1 MDMHSVQCGE
11 IKMEKTPYIVKGI
24 GGFYYVKTADGIV
37 ECRAKGIFRRRGVT
51 PVAGD
56 RVRLEHEAGT
66 AVIAEI
72 LPRKNVFV
80 RPPVANVDQFFIV
93 ASTVQP
99 VPSTLVI
106 DKLSAIAVDRGAQPV
121 LGITKGDLYGADT
134 LAQCY
139 STAGFPVL
147 CVNAATGEG
156 LAPLR
161 DMLAGKLSVFS
172 GNSGVGKST
181 LLGAL
186 MPGCELETAEISQK
200 LGRGRHTTREVVLYE
215 AHGGL
220 VADTPGFASLDMARA
235 AAIPKENLELAFP
248 DITRLFGQCR
258 FTGCSHLS
266 EVGCAVREA
275 VHRGEIARTRY
286 ESYAA
291 LYEQAK
297 EQEKR

>member
-1 MDMHSVQCGE
+1 
-11 IKMEKTPYIVKGI
+11 MEKTPYIVKGI

-72 LPRKNVFV
+72 LPRRNVFV

-121 LGITKGDLYGADT
+121 LVITKGDLYGADA

-139 STAGFPVL
+139 TTAGFPVL

-186 MPGCELETAEISQK
+186 MPGRELETAEISQK

-248 DITRLFGQCR
+248 DIARLFGQCR

-275 VHRGEIARTRY
+275 VHRGEISRTRY

>member
-121 LGITKGDLYGADT
+121 LVVTKGDLYGADT

-248 DITRLFGQCR
+248 DIARLFGQCR

>member
-66 AVIAEI
+66 AVFAEI

-121 LGITKGDLYGADT
+121 LVITKGDLYGADT

-235 AAIPKENLELAFP
+235 AAIPKEILELAFP
-248 DITRLFGQCR
+248 DIARLFGQCR

>member
-1 MDMHSVQCGE
+1 MNTE
-11 IKMEKTPYIVKGI
+11 PYIIKGI
-24 GGFYYVKTADGIV
+24 GGFYYVKTADGVV
-37 ECRAKGIFRRRGVT
+37 ECRAKGIFRKRGIT

-66 AVIAEI
+66 AVIAEV

-99 VPSTLVI
+99 APSTLVI

-121 LGITKGDLYGADT
+121 LVITKGDLQDAGA
-134 LAQCY
+134 LMQCY
-139 STAGFPVL
+139 RTAGFPVL

-156 LAPLR
+156 LAPLSA
-161 DMLAGKLSVFS
+161 MLAGKLSVFS

-186 MPGCELETAEISQK
+186 MPGQTLATGEISQK
-200 LGRGRHTTREVVLYE
+200 LGRGRHTTREVTLYE

-248 DITRLFGQCR
+248 DIARLFGQCR
-258 FTGCSHLS
+258 FTGCSHLT

-275 VHRGEIARTRY
+275 VQKGEISRTRY

-291 LYEQAK
+291 LYEEAK

>member
-1 MDMHSVQCGE
+1 MNTE
-11 IKMEKTPYIVKGI
+11 PYIIKGI
-24 GGFYYVKTADGIV
+24 GGFYYVKTADGVV
-37 ECRAKGIFRRRGVT
+37 ECRAKGIFRKRGIT

-66 AVIAEI
+66 AVIAEV

-99 VPSTLVI
+99 APSTLVI

-121 LGITKGDLYGADT
+121 MVITKGDLQDAGA
-134 LAQCY
+134 LMQCY
-139 STAGFPVL
+139 RTAGFPVL

-156 LAPLR
+156 LAPLCA
-161 DMLAGKLSVFS
+161 MLAGKLSVFS

-186 MPGCELETAEISQK
+186 MPGQTLATGEISQK
-200 LGRGRHTTREVVLYE
+200 LGRGRHTTREVTLYE

-248 DITRLFGQCR
+248 DIARLFGQCR
-258 FTGCSHLS
+258 FTGCSHLT

-275 VHRGEIARTRY
+275 VERGEISWQRY
-286 ESYAA
+286 ESY
-291 LYEQAK
+291 LKMLDDDDKYRK
-297 EQEKR
+297 

>member
-121 LGITKGDLYGADT
+121 LVITKGDLYGADT

-186 MPGCELETAEISQK
+186 MPGRELETAEISQK

-248 DITRLFGQCR
+248 DIARLFGQCR

>member
-1 MDMHSVQCGE
+1 MNTE
-11 IKMEKTPYIVKGI
+11 PYIIKGI
-24 GGFYYVKTADGIV
+24 GGFYYVKTADGVV
-37 ECRAKGIFRRRGVT
+37 ECRAKGIFRKRGIT

-66 AVIAEI
+66 AVIAEV

-99 VPSTLVI
+99 APSTLVI

-121 LGITKGDLYGADT
+121 LVITKGDLQDAGA
-134 LAQCY
+134 LMQCY
-139 STAGFPVL
+139 RTAGFPVL

-156 LAPLR
+156 LAPLCA
-161 DMLAGKLSVFS
+161 MLASKLSVFS

-186 MPGCELETAEISQK
+186 MPGQTLATGEISQK
-200 LGRGRHTTREVVLYE
+200 LGRGRHTTREVTLYE

-248 DITRLFGQCR
+248 DIARLFGQCR
-258 FTGCSHLS
+258 FTGCSHLT

-275 VHRGEIARTRY
+275 VQKGEISRTRY

-291 LYEQAK
+291 LYEEAK

>member
-56 RVRLEHEAGT
+56 RVRLEHETGT

-106 DKLSAIAVDRGAQPV
+106 DKLSAIAVDRGAQPELV
-121 LGITKGDLYGADT
+121 ITKGDLYGADT

-248 DITRLFGQCR
+248 DIARLFGQCR

>member
-1 MDMHSVQCGE
+1 MNTE
-11 IKMEKTPYIVKGI
+11 PYIIKGI
-24 GGFYYVKTADGIV
+24 GGFYYVKTADGVV
-37 ECRAKGIFRRRGVT
+37 ECRAKGIFRKRGIT

-66 AVIAEI
+66 AVIAEVR
-72 LPRKNVFV
+72 PRKNVFV
-80 RPPVANVDQFFIV
+80 RPPVTNVDQFFIV

-99 VPSTLVI
+99 APSTLVI

-121 LGITKGDLYGADT
+121 LVITKGDLQDAGA
-134 LAQCY
+134 LMQCY
-139 STAGFPVL
+139 RTAGFPVL

-156 LAPLR
+156 LAPLCA
-161 DMLAGKLSVFS
+161 MLAGKLSVFS

-186 MPGCELETAEISQK
+186 MPGQTLATGEISQK
-200 LGRGRHTTREVVLYE
+200 LGRGRHTTREVTLYE

-248 DITRLFGQCR
+248 DIARLFGQCR
-258 FTGCSHLS
+258 FTGCSHLT

-275 VHRGEIARTRY
+275 VQKGEISRTRY

-291 LYEQAK
+291 LYEEAK

>member
-1 MDMHSVQCGE
+1 MDMHSAQCGE
-11 IKMEKTPYIVKGI
+11 RKMEKTPYIVKGL

-51 PVAGD
+51 PEAGD
-56 RVRLEHEAGT
+56 RVRQEHEAGT
-66 AVIAEI
+66 SVIAEI

-121 LGITKGDLYGADT
+121 LVITKGDLYGADT

-248 DITRLFGQCR
+248 DIARLFGQCR

>member
-37 ECRAKGIFRRRGVT
+37 ECRAKGIFRQARRHPCG
-51 PVAGD
+51 GD

-121 LGITKGDLYGADT
+121 LVITKGDLYGADT

-220 VADTPGFASLDMARA
+220 VADTPVLPAWTW
-235 AAIPKENLELAFP
+235 PVPPPFP
-248 DITRLFGQCR
+248 RKT
-258 FTGCSHLS
+258 LS
-266 EVGCAVREA
+266 WPF
-275 VHRGEIARTRY
+275 RTLPACLG
-286 ESYAA
+286 SAA
-291 LYEQAK
+291 LRAVLIYPRWAAPCARPCTG
-297 EQEKR
+297 EK

>member
-1 MDMHSVQCGE
+1 M
-11 IKMEKTPYIVKGI
+11 T
-24 GGFYYVKTADGIV
+24 TADGIV

-56 RVRLEHEAGT
+56 RVRLELETGT

-121 LGITKGDLYGADT
+121 LVITKGDLYGADT

-248 DITRLFGQCR
+248 DIARLFGQCR

>member
-72 LPRKNVFV
+72 LPRRNVFV

-121 LGITKGDLYGADT
+121 LVITKGDLYGADA

-139 STAGFPVL
+139 TTAGFPVL

-186 MPGCELETAEISQK
+186 MPGRELETAEISQK

-248 DITRLFGQCR
+248 DIARLFGQCR

-275 VHRGEIARTRY
+275 VHRGEISRTRY
-286 ESYAA
+286 ESYTA

>member
-11 IKMEKTPYIVKGI
+11 IKMEKTPYMVKGI

-56 RVRLEHEAGT
+56 RVRLEHETGT

-121 LGITKGDLYGADT
+121 LVITKGDLYGADT

-248 DITRLFGQCR
+248 DIARLFGQCR

>member
-1 MDMHSVQCGE
+1 MNTE
-11 IKMEKTPYIVKGI
+11 PYIIKGI
-24 GGFYYVKTADGIV
+24 GGFYYVKTADGVV
-37 ECRAKGIFRRRGVT
+37 ECRAKGIFRKRGIT

-66 AVIAEI
+66 AVIAEV

-80 RPPVANVDQFFIV
+80 R
-93 ASTVQP
+93 
-99 VPSTLVI
+99 TLVI

-121 LGITKGDLYGADT
+121 LVITKGDLQDAGA
-134 LAQCY
+134 LMQCY
-139 STAGFPVL
+139 RTAGFPVL

-156 LAPLR
+156 LAPLCA
-161 DMLAGKLSVFS
+161 MLAGKLSVFS

-186 MPGCELETAEISQK
+186 MPGQTLATGEISQK
-200 LGRGRHTTREVVLYE
+200 LGRGRHTTREVTLYE

-235 AAIPKENLELAFP
+235 AAILKENLELAFP
-248 DITRLFGQCR
+248 DIARLFGQCR
-258 FTGCSHLS
+258 FTGCSHLT

-275 VHRGEIARTRY
+275 VQKGEISRTRY

-291 LYEQAK
+291 LYEEAK

>member
-121 LGITKGDLYGADT
+121 LVITKGDLYGADT

-161 DMLAGKLSVFS
+161 DMLAGKLSAFS

-248 DITRLFGQCR
+248 DIARLFGQCR

>member
-11 IKMEKTPYIVKGI
+11 IKMEKTPYIVKAI

-121 LGITKGDLYGADT
+121 LVITKGDLYGADT

-248 DITRLFGQCR
+248 DIARLFGQCR

>member
-56 RVRLEHEAGT
+56 RVRLEHETGT

-121 LGITKGDLYGADT
+121 LVITKGDLYGADT

-147 CVNAATGEG
+147 CVNAAPGEG

-248 DITRLFGQCR
+248 DIARLFGQCR

>member
-121 LGITKGDLYGADT
+121 LVITKGDLYGADT

-186 MPGCELETAEISQK
+186 MPGRELETAEISQK

-248 DITRLFGQCR
+248 DIARLFGQCR

-275 VHRGEIARTRY
+275 VHRGEISRTRY

>member
-1 MDMHSVQCGE
+1 MNTE
-11 IKMEKTPYIVKGI
+11 PYIIKGI
-24 GGFYYVKTADGIV
+24 GGFYYVKTADGVV
-37 ECRAKGIFRRRGVT
+37 ECRAKGIFRKRGIT

-66 AVIAEI
+66 AVIAEV

-99 VPSTLVI
+99 APSTLVI

-121 LGITKGDLYGADT
+121 LVITKGDLQDAGA
-134 LAQCY
+134 LMQCY
-139 STAGFPVL
+139 RTAGFPVL

-156 LAPLR
+156 LASLCA
-161 DMLAGKLSVFS
+161 MLAGKLSVFS

-186 MPGCELETAEISQK
+186 MPGQTLATGEISQK
-200 LGRGRHTTREVVLYE
+200 LGRGRHTTREVTLYE

-248 DITRLFGQCR
+248 DIARLFGQCR
-258 FTGCSHLS
+258 FTGCSHLT

-275 VHRGEIARTRY
+275 VQKGEISRTRY

-291 LYEQAK
+291 LYEEAK

>member
-56 RVRLEHEAGT
+56 RVRLEHETGT

-121 LGITKGDLYGADT
+121 LVITKGDLYGADT

-248 DITRLFGQCR
+248 DIARLFGQCR

-291 LYEQAK
+291 LSEQAK

>member
-1 MDMHSVQCGE
+1 MNTE
-11 IKMEKTPYIVKGI
+11 PYIIKGI
-24 GGFYYVKTADGIV
+24 GGFYYVKTADGVV
-37 ECRAKGIFRRRGVT
+37 ECRAKGIFRKRGIT

-66 AVIAEI
+66 AVIAEV

-99 VPSTLVI
+99 APSTLVI

-121 LGITKGDLYGADT
+121 LVITKGDLQDAGA
-134 LAQCY
+134 LMQCY
-139 STAGFPVL
+139 RTAGFPVL

-156 LAPLR
+156 LAPLCA
-161 DMLAGKLSVFS
+161 MLAGKPSVFS

-186 MPGCELETAEISQK
+186 MPGQTLATGEISQK
-200 LGRGRHTTREVVLYE
+200 LGRGRHTTREVTLYE

-248 DITRLFGQCR
+248 DIARLFGQCR
-258 FTGCSHLS
+258 FTGCSHLT

-275 VHRGEIARTRY
+275 VQKGEISRTRY

-291 LYEQAK
+291 LYEEAK

>member
-24 GGFYYVKTADGIV
+24 GGFYSVKTADGIV

-121 LGITKGDLYGADT
+121 LVITKGDLYGADT

-235 AAIPKENLELAFP
+235 AAIPTENRELAFP
-248 DITRLFGQCR
+248 DIARLFGQCR

>member
-1 MDMHSVQCGE
+1 MNTE
-11 IKMEKTPYIVKGI
+11 PYIIKGI
-24 GGFYYVKTADGIV
+24 GGFYYVKTADGVV
-37 ECRAKGIFRRRGVT
+37 ECRAKGIFRKRGIT

-66 AVIAEI
+66 AVIAEV

-121 LGITKGDLYGADT
+121 LVITKGDLQDAGA
-134 LAQCY
+134 LMQCY
-139 STAGFPVL
+139 RTAGFPVL
-147 CVNAATGEG
+147 CVNAATGER
-156 LAPLR
+156 LAPLCA
-161 DMLAGKLSVFS
+161 MLAGKLSVFS

-186 MPGCELETAEISQK
+186 MPGQTLATGEISQK
-200 LGRGRHTTREVVLYE
+200 LGRGRHTTREVTLYE

-248 DITRLFGQCR
+248 DIARLFGQCR
-258 FTGCSHLS
+258 FTGCSHLT

-275 VHRGEIARTRY
+275 VQKGEISRTRY

-291 LYEQAK
+291 LYEEAK

>member
-1 MDMHSVQCGE
+1 MNTE
-11 IKMEKTPYIVKGI
+11 PYIIKGI
-24 GGFYYVKTADGIV
+24 GGFYYVKTADGVV
-37 ECRAKGIFRRRGVT
+37 ECRAKGIFRKRGIT

-66 AVIAEI
+66 AVIAEV

-99 VPSTLVI
+99 APSTLVI

-121 LGITKGDLYGADT
+121 LVITKGDLQGAGV
-134 LAQCY
+134 LMQCY
-139 STAGFPVL
+139 RTAGFPVL

-156 LAPLR
+156 LAPLCA
-161 DMLAGKLSVFS
+161 MLAGKLSVFS

-186 MPGCELETAEISQK
+186 MPGQTLATGEISQK
-200 LGRGRHTTREVVLYE
+200 LGRGRHTTREVTLYE
-215 AHGGL
+215 AHGVL

-248 DITRLFGQCR
+248 DIARLFGQCR
-258 FTGCSHLS
+258 FTGCSHLT

-275 VHRGEIARTRY
+275 VQKGEISRTRY

-291 LYEQAK
+291 LYEEAK